1 MLESKLIKYLADNT
15 AYPVSNETPRHKPR
29 EYILVQ
35 RTAGGVTDLIKSA
48 RYAVKSISAVSKMRA
63 AQMNEVVKEVM
74 EDFETDPDISQC
86 SLNSDYDFTNPV
98 TKEYRYQAVFDIV
111 YF

>member
-1 MLESKLIKYLADNT
+1 M
-15 AYPVSNETPRHKPR
+15 
-29 EYILVQ
+29 
-35 RTAGGVTDLIKSA
+35 TDLIKSA
-48 RYAVKSISAVSKMRA
+48 RYAAQSISAVSKMRA

>member
-35 RTAGGVTDLIKSA
+35 RTSGGMTDLIKSA
-48 RYAVKSISAVSKMRA
+48 RYAVQSISAVSKMHA
-63 AQMNEVVKEVM
+63 AQMNEVVKAGLE
-74 EDFETDPDISQC
+74 P
-86 SLNSDYDFTNPV
+86 
-98 TKEYRYQAVFDIV
+98 AVFLLVSIV
-111 YF
+111 YFIYFGKDTLKN